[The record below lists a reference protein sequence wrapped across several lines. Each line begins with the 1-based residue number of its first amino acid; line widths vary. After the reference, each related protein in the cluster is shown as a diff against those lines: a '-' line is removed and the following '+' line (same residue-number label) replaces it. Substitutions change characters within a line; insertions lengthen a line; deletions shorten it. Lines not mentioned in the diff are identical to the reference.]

1 MPTEAKAE
9 AVEELKQ
16 LMEDCSIAISTD
28 YSGLD
33 VSEISAFRTALR
45 ENGIQFKVVKNTL
58 LRIAADQ
65 KEWPEIKELIDG
77 PTGIAFGYGEE
88 QVPAKVISDF
98 IRDNGIDIEVKAA
111 LIGEQTLNP
120 SQIKQLAS
128 LPGREELVS
137 KLAGQLHGQ
146 LAGLV
151 YTLNSPLVGTARV
164 LNGPIAGLVTVLTGR
179 IQQSTP

>member
-1 MPTEAKAE
+1 MPTERKAE
-9 AVEELKQ
+9 AIEELKQ

-33 VSEISAFRTALR
+33 VSEISAFRTVLR
-45 ENGIQFKVVKNTL
+45 ENGVKFKVVKNTL
-58 LRIAADQ
+58 LKIAADE
-65 KEWPEIKELIDG
+65 KEWPEINELIDG

-98 IRDNGIDIEVKAA
+98 IRDSGIEIELKAA
-111 LIGEQTLNP
+111 LIGNQSLDP
-120 SQIKQLAS
+120 SQIKELAS
-128 LPGREELVS
+128 LPGKDELVS
-137 KLAGQLHGQ
+137 KLVGQLYGQ

-164 LNGPIAGLVTVLTGR
+164 LNGPITGLVTVLNGR
-179 IQQSTP
+179 TQQG

>member
-9 AVEELKQ
+9 AIEELKQ
-16 LMEDCSIAISTD
+16 LMENCSIVISTD
-28 YSGLD
+28 YSGLN
-33 VSEISAFRTALR
+33 VSDMSDFRTVLR

-58 LRIAADQ
+58 LSIAADQ

-98 IRDNGIDIEVKAA
+98 IKDSGIGIEVKAA
-111 LIGEQTLNP
+111 LIGEQSLDP
-120 SQIKQLAS
+120 SQVKQLAA
-128 LPGREELVS
+128 LPGRDELVS
-137 KLAGQLHGQ
+137 KLAGQLQGQ

-164 LNGPIAGLVTVLTGR
+164 LNGPIAGLANVLTGR
-179 IQQSTP
+179 IQQSA